1 MPGSIRRS
9 AQDDATRS
17 QGSCRRPVSPGYE
30 QRYLP
35 STRREPSMWY
45 IFGLALAVIVA
56 AAFVLSRRPNRR
68 TTIVIE
74 RD

>member
-1 MPGSIRRS
+1 
-9 AQDDATRS
+9 
-17 QGSCRRPVSPGYE
+17 
-30 QRYLP
+30 
-35 STRREPSMWY
+35 MWY

-74 RD
+74 PD

>member
-1 MPGSIRRS
+1 
-9 AQDDATRS
+9 
-17 QGSCRRPVSPGYE
+17 
-30 QRYLP
+30 
-35 STRREPSMWY
+35 MWY

-56 AAFVLSRRPNRR
+56 AAFVLSLRPNRR

>member
-1 MPGSIRRS
+1 
-9 AQDDATRS
+9 
-17 QGSCRRPVSPGYE
+17 
-30 QRYLP
+30 
-35 STRREPSMWY
+35 MWY
-45 IFGLALAVIVA
+45 ILGLALAVIVA

>member
-1 MPGSIRRS
+1 
-9 AQDDATRS
+9 
-17 QGSCRRPVSPGYE
+17 
-30 QRYLP
+30 
-35 STRREPSMWY
+35 MWY
-45 IFGLALAVIVA
+45 IFGVALAVIVA

>member
-1 MPGSIRRS
+1 
-9 AQDDATRS
+9 
-17 QGSCRRPVSPGYE
+17 
-30 QRYLP
+30 
-35 STRREPSMWY
+35 MWY